1 MLTRRGIIAWRRTL
15 TEFTPTSA
23 RPVPVTAAARAA
35 VITVPAPIAAELVD
49 ALAAVTLAGAR
60 PGSSRIL

>member
-1 MLTRRGIIAWRRTL
+1 MLTRRGLTAWHRTL

-23 RPVPVTAAARAA
+23 RPVPVDAAAPAA

-49 ALAAVTLAGAR
+49 ALAAVTLAGTR
-60 PGSSRIL
+60 PRGQIP